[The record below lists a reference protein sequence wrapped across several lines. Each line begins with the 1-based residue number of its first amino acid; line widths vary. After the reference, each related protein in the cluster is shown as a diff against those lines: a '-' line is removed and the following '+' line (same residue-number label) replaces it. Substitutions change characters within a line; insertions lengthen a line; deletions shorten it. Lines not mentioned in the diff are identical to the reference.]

1 MVTIQSAQIY
11 STKGEMAYQ
20 IDYSN
25 GVSVRA
31 VESADRFIRK
41 EWKTPAGWAQ
51 VGKPYKVAHNRKRNA
66 EGLKAIAIE
75 WVRA

>member
-1 MVTIQSAQIY
+1 MVTIQSAQVY

-20 IDYSN
+20 INYSN

-41 EWKTPAGWAQ
+41 EWEDAGRLGASRQAVQGRTQPQAQ
-51 VGKPYKVAHNRKRNA
+51 RRGS
-66 EGLKAIAIE
+66 EGD
-75 WVRA
+75 RD